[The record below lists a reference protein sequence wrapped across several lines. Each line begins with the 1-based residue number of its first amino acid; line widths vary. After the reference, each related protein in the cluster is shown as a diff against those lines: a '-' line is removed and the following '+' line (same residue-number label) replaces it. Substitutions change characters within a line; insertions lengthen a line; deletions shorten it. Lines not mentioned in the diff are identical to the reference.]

1 MFQPLRNRDVS
12 GVCIWTQVVTLWI
25 ESLITEK
32 DFVDSV
38 IDAEVQTRTAEL
50 AILTCLGI
58 CSLDLLVTSST
69 GLTF

>member
-12 GVCIWTQVVTLWI
+12 GMCIWTQVVTLWI
-25 ESLITEK
+25 ESLITEE
-32 DFVDSV
+32 DFIDSV
-38 IDAEVQTRTAEL
+38 IGAEVQSRTAEL

-69 GLTF
+69 ALSF